1 MDASQIRLK
10 ARESLKGNYWYAVLA
25 ALIAGFFG
33 ALMTNGGMVNLN
45 IREEFSGFYED
56 LPSFIKLYLTLVA
69 GTAGMLSLVS
79 FILGGVIQLGYASYL
94 LKQQDRE
101 FYTIKELFSQ
111 FDRFGQGFLQAFLRG
126 LYTFLWTLLFLIP
139 GIVKSYAYAMTPFLM
154 AEDPNLSAKEAIKLS
169 QEKMRGHKGELF
181 WLGLTFFGWSILA
194 ALTGGI
200 GYIFLNPYM
209 NAAYAAFYRDK
220 IAPKVVFQAPVIE
233 QIEM

>member
-33 ALMTNGGMVNLN
+33 ALMTNGGTVNLN

-56 LPSFIKLYLTLVA
+56 LPSFIKLYLTLTA

-101 FYTIKELFSQ
+101 IHTVKELFSQ

-126 LYTFLWTLLFLIP
+126 LYTFLWTLLFLICLCHD
-139 GIVKSYAYAMTPFLM
+139 PF
-154 AEDPNLSAKEAIKLS
+154 PNGGRS
-169 QEKMRGHKGELF
+169 QSECKG
-181 WLGLTFFGWSILA
+181 SH
-194 ALTGGI
+194 
-200 GYIFLNPYM
+200 
-209 NAAYAAFYRDK
+209 
-220 IAPKVVFQAPVIE
+220 
-233 QIEM
+233 